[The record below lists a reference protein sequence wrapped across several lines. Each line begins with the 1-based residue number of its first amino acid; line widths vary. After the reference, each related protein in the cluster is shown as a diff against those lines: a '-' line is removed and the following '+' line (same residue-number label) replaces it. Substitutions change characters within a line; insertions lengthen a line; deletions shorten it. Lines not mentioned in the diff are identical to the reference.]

1 MNAANLTSLEQLREF
16 RTAWV
21 EFLATAA
28 EALVAMDGEIRRAM
42 SRIQEN
48 HQAWQRLARQREE
61 QLGEKKL
68 ILNRRKLSKTFG
80 RPVDT
85 TVEEEDVRKAQ
96 RLLQE
101 ALDKLAAIKKWQPR
115 LDRALL
121 DYEGPKQLLAIMLT
135 TDAEKGTAFL
145 DRKIATVEAYL
156 AVQAPEMASAPQ
168 PGESGAAS

>member
-1 MNAANLTSLEQLREF
+1 MKAANLTSLELLRDF

-28 EALVAMDGEIRRAM
+28 EALVTMDGDIRRAM

-85 TVEEEDVRKAQ
+85 TLEEDDVRKAQ
-96 RLLQE
+96 RRLQE
-101 ALDKLAAIKKWQPR
+101 ALDKLASIKKWQPL

-121 DYEGPKQLLAIMLT
+121 DYEGPKQLLTIMLT
-135 TDAEKGTAFL
+135 CDGEKGTAFL
-145 DRKIATVEAYL
+145 DQKIAAVEAYL
-156 AVQAPEMASAPQ
+156 AVQAIESAPA
-168 PGESGAAS
+168 PRAGESGTAP

>member
-1 MNAANLTSLEQLREF
+1 MKVAHLTSLERLREF

-28 EALVAMDGEIRRAM
+28 EALVTMDGDIRRAM

-48 HQAWQRLARQREE
+48 HQTWQRLAQQREE
-61 QLGEKKL
+61 QLAEKKL

-96 RLLQE
+96 RRLQE
-101 ALDKLAAIKKWQPR
+101 AQDKLAAIKKWQPR

-145 DRKIATVEAYL
+145 DQKIAAVEAYL
-156 AVQAPEMASAPQ
+156 AAQAPELAPVSR
-168 PGESGAAS
+168 PADSGAAT